1 MRVMQAG
8 GMFAASGG
16 LVQGC
21 CEVLQSPEFP
31 PNSATSSER
40 AVVRF
45 RRRINRCL
53 QNPARV
59 CHAYLIR
66 INMVLQLIRRPP
78 TASLILRLIWLA
90 SSLFASQS
98 FADEAS
104 DRVAAAARQVLQT
117 QCVGCHSGQSPRG
130 GLSLMTR
137 ESLLKGG
144 ESGEVLD
151 LQNPRNS
158 RLLALVTHTA
168 EPGMPFKK
176 PQLPAEQIAAL
187 TAWVKAGAP
196 YASPLELPP
205 EDKWWSLKP
214 LIKPAVPEIATE
226 FRTWPLN
233 PVDQFVAAAWS
244 SRQLGPAPAAD
255 KRTILRRVYFDLLG
269 LPPTPEEMEA
279 FLANQDPLAYEHVVD
294 RLLDDPRYGERW
306 ARFWMDLVHFAET
319 HGHDQDRPRP
329 NSWPYRDYL
338 IRSFNQNKP
347 YARFVQ
353 EQIAG
358 DALWPDEPDGYAAMG
373 MLAAGPW
380 DESSLKDIQEGT
392 LDRQIAR
399 YLDRDDMLTTAM
411 STFVSSTVHCARC
424 HEHKFDPISQEEY
437 YRLQAVFAGVDK
449 GERPFDPD
457 PAVAVH
463 RQNLQAQIAAL
474 PAQIEQLDPRLLS
487 AEHQAEVATWEAR
500 IKSTISPWTI
510 LSPETLKSE
519 QGSTLTRQLDGSY
532 LASGPRPEKDVY
544 VLTAPVELPRITGLR
559 LELLSDDSLAHKGP
573 GRQDNGN
580 LHLNEITVTAAP
592 RDNPTAAKPVKLI
605 RPRAD
610 FNQQGWSI
618 DMALDGNPGTAWG
631 IYPEVG
637 KSHLAVLEFA
647 EPVALAGG
655 AILTVRLEQIH
666 GGGHLIG
673 RPRVAVTDLS
683 TPLPLLS
690 EVLPSHIT
698 EILKIDLAQRTP
710 AQQATLTGFV
720 INLRLEQQLAT
731 LPPQQFVYAASSSV
745 RPEGGFVPTKSPR
758 MIQVLKRGDIRH
770 PLKEVTP
777 GALSCLP
784 NLSGELA
791 VSDLSREQPRRMALA
806 RWLADPEN
814 VLTWRSIANRVWQRH
829 FGRGLVDTPNDFG
842 RMGSLPTHPELL
854 DWLAVTFRD
863 QGGSFKDLDRLLV
876 TSATYRQSSQSQPAY
891 AERDV
896 DARYLWRMPRTRL
909 DAESVRDA
917 VLQVTGKLDLKM
929 GGPSV
934 KQFIQTPGI
943 HVTPMVDYLGYDVD
957 HPDNYRRSVYRFIF
971 RTIPDPFMETLDCAD
986 ASQLTPI
993 RNTSITALQA
1003 LTTLN
1008 NRLMVRQSEHLA
1020 DRLTRDATDLA
1031 GQVQRMYEL
1040 VLNRPPTAQELQ
1052 SITQHATHFGLAN
1065 ACRVLLNCN
1074 EFLFVN

>member
-1 MRVMQAG
+1 M
-8 GMFAASGG
+8 
-16 LVQGC
+16 
-21 CEVLQSPEFP
+21 
-31 PNSATSSER
+31 
-40 AVVRF
+40 VRF
-45 RRRINRCL
+45 YERL
-53 QNPARV
+53 QNAHTSPDLFMP
-59 CHAYLIR
+59 CLMR
-66 INMVLQLIRRPP
+66 IKMVLQLTHRS
-78 TASLILRLIWLA
+78 TVACTVLSVVCLTLSLSATPALG
-90 SSLFASQS
+90 
-98 FADEAS
+98 DEAG
-104 DRVAAAARQVLQT
+104 DRVTAAARQILQAH
-117 QCVGCHSGQSPRG
+117 CVACHSGQSPRG
-130 GLSLMTR
+130 GLSLLTR

-144 ESGEVLD
+144 ESGAVLD
-151 LQNPRNS
+151 LQQPAKS
-158 RLLALVTHTA
+158 RLLELVTHAA

-176 PQLPAEQIAAL
+176 PKLPAAQIETL
-187 TAWVKAGAP
+187 TAWLKARAP
-196 YASPLELPP
+196 YAAPLELPA
-205 EDKWWSLKP
+205 EEKWWSLKP
-214 LIKPAVPEIATE
+214 LALPAVPDVAAE
-226 FRTWPLN
+226 FRSWPLN
-233 PVDQFVAAAWS
+233 PVDQFVAAAWPAK
-244 SRQLGPAPAAD
+244 QLGPAPAAD
-255 KRTILRRVYFDLLG
+255 KRTLLRRVYFDLIG
-269 LPPTPEEMEA
+269 LPPTPAEMDV
-279 FLANQDPLAYEHVVD
+279 FLADHDPLAYERVVE
-294 RLLDDPRYGERW
+294 RLLESPHYGERQ
-306 ARFWMDLVHFAET
+306 ARFWMDLVHYAET

-338 IRSFNQNKP
+338 VRSFNQDKP

-358 DALWPDEPDGYAAMG
+358 DALWPDEPDGYVAMG

-399 YLDRDDMLTTAM
+399 YLDRDDMITTAM

-457 PAVAVH
+457 PATGLQ
-463 RQNLQAQIAAL
+463 RQALQTQIAAL
-474 PAQIEQLDPRLLS
+474 PLQIEKLDPSLMS
-487 AEHQAEVATWEAR
+487 AERQAEVATWEER
-500 IKSTISPWTI
+500 IKSTVSPWTI
-510 LSPETLKSE
+510 LSPDAMKSE
-519 QGSTLTRQLDGSY
+519 QGSTLTKQPDGSY

-544 VLTAPVELPRITGLR
+544 VLTAPVDLPRVTGLR
-559 LELLSDDSLAHKGP
+559 LELLLDDSLAHKGP

-580 LHLNEITVTAAP
+580 LHLNEVTVTSAP
-592 RDNPTAAKPVKLI
+592 RNNPTAAKPVKLI

-618 DMALDGNPGTAWG
+618 EMALDGNPGTAWG

-637 KSHLAVLEFA
+637 KSHLAVMEFA
-647 EPVALAGG
+647 EPIAMEGG

-673 RPRVAVTDLS
+673 RSRLAVTDLS

-690 EVLPSHIT
+690 EVLPSQIT
-698 EILKIDLAQRTP
+698 EILKVEPAQRTP
-710 AQQATLTGFV
+710 SQRAALIGFV
-720 INLRLEQQLAT
+720 VNLRLEQQLAA
-731 LPPQQFVYAASSSV
+731 LPAQQFVYAASSSV
-745 RPEGGFVPTKSPR
+745 RPEGGFVPTKMPR

-777 GALSCLP
+777 GTMSCLP
-784 NLSGELA
+784 NLSGELV
-791 VSDLSREQPRRMALA
+791 VSDPAREQTRRVALA
-806 RWLADPEN
+806 KWLADHEN
-814 VLTWRSIANRVWQRH
+814 VLTWRSIVNRIWQHH

-863 QGGSFKDLDRLLV
+863 QGGSFKQLDRLLV
-876 TSATYRQSSQSQPAY
+876 TSATYRQSSHSQAAY

-917 VLQVTGKLDLKM
+917 VLQITGKLDPKM

-934 KQFIQTPGI
+934 KQFIQSPGI

-1003 LTTLN
+1003 LATLN

-1020 DRLTRDATDLA
+1020 DRLTLEATGLPA
-1031 GQVQRMYEL
+1031 QVTRLYEL

-1052 SITQHATHFGLAN
+1052 SVVQHATQFGLAN